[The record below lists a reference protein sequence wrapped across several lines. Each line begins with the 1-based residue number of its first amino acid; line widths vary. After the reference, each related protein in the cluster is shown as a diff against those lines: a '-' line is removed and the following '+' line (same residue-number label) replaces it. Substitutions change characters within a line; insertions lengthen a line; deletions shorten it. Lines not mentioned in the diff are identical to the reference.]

1 LVAESGQTFNYD
13 ETHAFQEASMAF
25 VRTTLAAVAIAAVS
39 TLALDAQK
47 VVNSKKGGGGSPHDT
62 VEWTIDGA
70 KITLS
75 YGRPYLKGRPLET
88 LTPAGKIWR
97 TGADEAT
104 TMITDKQLMFG
115 SLIVNPGTYTVYTVP
130 GAGTWKLVVNKQT
143 GQWGTEYNEGQD
155 LGRADLKVEKLDKPV
170 EQFTI
175 SIDDTPG
182 GGKLRLEWGGVR
194 ASTDFMVH

>member
-1 LVAESGQTFNYD
+1 MKS
-13 ETHAFQEASMAF
+13 
-25 VRTTLAAVAIAAVS
+25 VRTLIAVAGIAALS

-47 VVNSKKGGGGSPHDT
+47 VVSSKKGGGGSPHDT

-70 KITLS
+70 KITIS
-75 YGRPYLKGRPLET
+75 YGRPFLKGRPLERM
-88 LTPAGKIWR
+88 TPAGQIWR

-104 TMITDKQLMFG
+104 TLVTDKQLMIG
-115 SLIVNPGTYTVYTVP
+115 SLIINPGTYTVYTVP
-130 GAGTWKLVVNKQT
+130 NAGTWKLVVNKQT
-143 GQWGTEYNEGQD
+143 GQWGTEYHEDRD

-175 SIDDTPG
+175 AIDDTSG
-182 GGKLRLEWGGVR
+182 GGKLRLEWGTLR